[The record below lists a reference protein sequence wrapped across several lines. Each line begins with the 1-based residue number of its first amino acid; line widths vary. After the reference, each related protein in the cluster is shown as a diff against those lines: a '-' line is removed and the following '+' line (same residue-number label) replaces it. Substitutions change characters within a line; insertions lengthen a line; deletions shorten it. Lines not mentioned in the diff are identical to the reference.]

1 MVKVYAKVQ
10 ETRDLGDIR
19 DVEEAHDASS
29 PPGPTTDHMCLHG
42 SDTTTDRMCLCSSGT
57 AGPLLQPSLFGVTL
71 ATAKAAADMVTPTP
85 ILPYVGRP
93 ADLLATDGHRP
104 LRNGKRPRR
113 AMSLPVHRSIMAV
126 DIEGSTRRTN
136 PVKEELREEVY
147 RLVVEALYVAGIG
160 SHHHDPLTDRGDGVL
175 VLLRPADELPKPLLL
190 SRLIPILA
198 SLLAAH
204 NSGISPAD
212 QPRVLRLRAVIHAG
226 EVHYDENG
234 PFGEDLD
241 VAFRL
246 LDAPRF
252 KTHLRNATVP
262 LALVASD
269 YIYQTIIR
277 HGYDGIAEEEYL
289 PLVTVN
295 VGFQRRKGWVQL
307 PYAGGLPMAVPM
319 RLQAS

>member
-1 MVKVYAKVQ
+1 
-10 ETRDLGDIR
+10 
-19 DVEEAHDASS
+19 
-29 PPGPTTDHMCLHG
+29 MCLPG
-42 SDTTTDRMCLCSSGT
+42 SYTTATVLR
-57 AGPLLQPSLFGVTL
+57 AALFGSPL
-71 ATAKAAADMVTPTP
+71 AAAEAAGMVTPTQL
-85 ILPYVGRP
+85 LPYVGRP
-93 ADLLATDGHRP
+93 ADLVGTNGDLAQ
-104 LRNGKRPRR
+104 RNGQRPHRER
-113 AMSLPVHRSIMAV
+113 SLPVHRSILAV

-160 SHHHDPLTDRGDGVL
+160 SEHYDPFTDRGDGIL

-198 SLLAAH
+198 SLLLAH
-204 NSGISPAD
+204 NSDISPAD

-226 EVHYDENG
+226 EVHYDEKG

-246 LDAPRF
+246 LEAPRF
-252 KTHLRNATVP
+252 KTHLKNATVP

-277 HGYDGIAEEEYL
+277 HGYDGIVEDEFL

-307 PYAGGLPMAVPM
+307 PYAGGIPVAVPT
-319 RLQAS
+319 RSVAYAS

>member
-1 MVKVYAKVQ
+1 
-10 ETRDLGDIR
+10 
-19 DVEEAHDASS
+19 
-29 PPGPTTDHMCLHG
+29 MCLYG
-42 SDTTTDRMCLCSSGT
+42 SHTTTDRMCLPGGDT
-57 AGPLLQPSLFGVTL
+57 TEPLLQPTL
-71 ATAKAAADMVTPTP
+71 QGSAPAAAPAAGMVTPTQ

-93 ADLLATDGHRP
+93 ADLLATNGDVP
-104 LRNGKRPRR
+104 QRNGSRPHRDR
-113 AMSLPVHRSIMAV
+113 SLPVHRSILAV

-147 RLVVEALYVAGIG
+147 RLVVEALYVAGID
-160 SHHHDPLTDRGDGVL
+160 SQYCDPFTDRGDGIL

-190 SRLIPILA
+190 SRLVPVLA
-198 SLLAAH
+198 SLLVAH

-226 EVHYDENG
+226 EVHYDEKG

-252 KTHLRNATVP
+252 KTHLKNATVP

-277 HGYDGIAEEEYL
+277 HGYDGILEADFL

-307 PYAGGLPMAVPM
+307 PCAGEIPEAMPTRSVAYA
-319 RLQAS
+319 S

>member
-1 MVKVYAKVQ
+1 
-10 ETRDLGDIR
+10 
-19 DVEEAHDASS
+19 
-29 PPGPTTDHMCLHG
+29 
-42 SDTTTDRMCLCSSGT
+42 
-57 AGPLLQPSLFGVTL
+57 L
-71 ATAKAAADMVTPTP
+71 ATAKAANVVTPTTV
-85 ILPYVGRP
+85 LPHVGRL
-93 ADLLATDGHRP
+93 ADLPGPNGDTP
-104 LRNGKRPRR
+104 LRNGRRPRR
-113 AMSLPVHRSIMAV
+113 ERSLPVYRCILAV

-147 RLVVEALYVAGIG
+147 RLVAEALYVAGIG
-160 SHHHDPLTDRGDGVL
+160 SEHYDQPFTDRGDGLL

-190 SRLIPILA
+190 SRLIPVLA

-212 QPRVLRLRAVIHAG
+212 HPRMLRLRAVIHAG
-226 EVHYDENG
+226 EVHYDEKG

-246 LDAPRF
+246 LEAPRF
-252 KTHLRNATVP
+252 KSHLKNATVP

-277 HGYDGIAEEEYL
+277 HGYDGILEKEFL
-289 PLVTVN
+289 QLVTVS

-307 PYAGGLPMAVPM
+307 PYVGGIPVTVPT
-319 RLQAS
+319 RSVAYAS

>member
-1 MVKVYAKVQ
+1 
-10 ETRDLGDIR
+10 
-19 DVEEAHDASS
+19 
-29 PPGPTTDHMCLHG
+29 MCLHG
-42 SDTTTDRMCLCSSGT
+42 SETTVS
-57 AGPLLQPSLFGVTL
+57 LLHTTLFGSTL
-71 ATAKAAADMVTPTP
+71 AAGMVAPTQ

-93 ADLLATDGHRP
+93 PDLLETNGDTL

-113 AMSLPVHRSIMAV
+113 EMSLPVYRSILAV
-126 DIEGSTRRTN
+126 DIEGSTQRTN
-136 PVKEELREEVY
+136 PVKEELRGEVY
-147 RLVVEALYVAGIG
+147 RLMVEALYVAGIG
-160 SHHHDPLTDRGDGVL
+160 SHHYDPFTDRGDGLL

-198 SLLAAH
+198 SLLVAH
-204 NSGISPAD
+204 NSGISLAD

-226 EVHYDENG
+226 EVHYDEKG

-252 KTHLRNATVP
+252 KAHLRNATVP

-277 HGYDGIAEEEYL
+277 HGYDGILEKEFVQ
-289 PLVTVN
+289 LVTVT

-307 PYAGGLPMAVPM
+307 PYAAGIPMAVPT
-319 RLQAS
+319 RRQAFAS

>member
-1 MVKVYAKVQ
+1 
-10 ETRDLGDIR
+10 
-19 DVEEAHDASS
+19 
-29 PPGPTTDHMCLHG
+29 MCLPG
-42 SDTTTDRMCLCSSGT
+42 SDTTAPFLRAT
-57 AGPLLQPSLFGVTL
+57 LFGSTL
-71 ATAKAAADMVTPTP
+71 APTTAVGMVTPTQ

-93 ADLLATDGHRP
+93 ADLLGTGGGTP
-104 LRNGKRPRR
+104 LRNGKRPRPEQ
-113 AMSLPVHRSIMAV
+113 SLPVYRSILAV

-160 SHHHDPLTDRGDGVL
+160 SQHYDPFTDRGDGLL
-175 VLLRPADELPKPLLL
+175 VLLRPTDELPKPLLF

-198 SLLAAH
+198 SLLVAH

-226 EVHYDENG
+226 EVHYDEKG

-252 KTHLRNATVP
+252 KAHLKRATVP

-277 HGYDGIAEEEYL
+277 HGYEGIVEDEFL
-289 PLVTVN
+289 PLVTVT

-307 PYAGGLPMAVPM
+307 PYAGEIPVAVP
-319 RLQAS
+319 RRSVVCAS

>member
-1 MVKVYAKVQ
+1 M
-10 ETRDLGDIR
+10 RLR
-19 DVEEAHDASS
+19 
-29 PPGPTTDHMCLHG
+29 G
-42 SDTTTDRMCLCSSGT
+42 SDT
-57 AGPLLQPSLFGVTL
+57 AGSLLQPTMLGVTL
-71 ATAKAAADMVTPTP
+71 AAAKAADMVAPTQ

-93 ADLLATDGHRP
+93 ADLVATNGDIAQ
-104 LRNGKRPRR
+104 RNGKRPRR
-113 AMSLPVHRSIMAV
+113 ERSLPVHRSILAV

-136 PVKEELREEVY
+136 PVKEELREETY

-160 SHHHDPLTDRGDGVL
+160 SQHYDPFTDRGDGIL

-204 NSGISPAD
+204 NNGISPAD
-212 QPRVLRLRAVIHAG
+212 QPRTLRLRAVIHAG
-226 EVHYDENG
+226 EVHYDEKG

-252 KTHLRNATVP
+252 KTHLKNATVP

-277 HGYDGIAEEEYL
+277 HGYEGIVEDEFV

-307 PYAGGLPMAVPM
+307 PYAGGIPVAVPT
-319 RLQAS
+319 RPRAYAS

>member
-1 MVKVYAKVQ
+1 MF
-10 ETRDLGDIR
+10 
-19 DVEEAHDASS
+19 
-29 PPGPTTDHMCLHG
+29 LHG
-42 SDTTTDRMCLCSSGT
+42 SDTTPDRACPHGSDTISE
-57 AGPLLQPSLFGVTL
+57 PLLHPTLLDVTL
-71 ATAKAAADMVTPTP
+71 AAAKAADMVAPTP
-85 ILPYVGRP
+85 ILPYVRHP
-93 ADLLATDGHRP
+93 ADVPEQNGDTP
-104 LRNGKRPRR
+104 LRIGKRPRR
-113 AMSLPVHRSIMAV
+113 MMTLPVHRSILAV
-126 DIEGSTRRTN
+126 DIEGSTQRTN

-147 RLVVEALYVAGIG
+147 RLVVSALFVAGIG
-160 SHHHDPLTDRGDGVL
+160 SQHYDPFTDRGDGVL

-198 SLLAAH
+198 SLLIAH
-204 NSGISPAD
+204 NSCISPAE

-226 EVHYDENG
+226 EVHYDEKG

-252 KTHLRNATVP
+252 KAHLKSATVP

-277 HGYDGIAEEEYL
+277 HGYDGIEGEEFL

-295 VGFQRRKGWVQL
+295 VGSQRRKGWVHL
-307 PYAGGLPMAVPM
+307 PHATTPPVAVP
-319 RLQAS
+319 RRRRGLRVLNPTDY

>member
-1 MVKVYAKVQ
+1 
-10 ETRDLGDIR
+10 
-19 DVEEAHDASS
+19 
-29 PPGPTTDHMCLHG
+29 MCLHG
-42 SDTTTDRMCLCSSGT
+42 SQATGF
-57 AGPLLQPSLFGVTL
+57 LLRQTLQGFTL
-71 ATAKAAADMVTPTP
+71 ATAKVADVVTPAQ
-85 ILPYVGRP
+85 ILPYVRRP
-93 ADLLATDGHRP
+93 VDHLETYADIPHP
-104 LRNGKRPRR
+104 NGKRPRR
-113 AMSLPVHRSIMAV
+113 QRSLPVHRSILAV

-147 RLVVEALYVAGIG
+147 RLVVEALFVAGIG
-160 SHHHDPLTDRGDGVL
+160 SEHYDPFTDRGDGIL

-198 SLLAAH
+198 SLLLAH
-204 NSGISPAD
+204 NSDISPAD

-226 EVHYDENG
+226 EVHYDEKG

-246 LDAPRF
+246 LEAPRF
-252 KTHLRNATVP
+252 KTHLKNATVP

-277 HGYDGIAEEEYL
+277 HGYDGIVEDEFL

-307 PYAGGLPMAVPM
+307 PYAGGIPVAVPT
-319 RLQAS
+319 RSVAYAS